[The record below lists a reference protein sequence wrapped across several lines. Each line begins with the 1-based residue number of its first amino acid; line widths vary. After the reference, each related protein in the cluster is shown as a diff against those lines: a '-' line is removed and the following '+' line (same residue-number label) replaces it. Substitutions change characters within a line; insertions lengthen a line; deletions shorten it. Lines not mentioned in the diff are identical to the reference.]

1 MIIKPFLGELIGTA
15 LLILLGDGVVAN
27 VLLKGTKGNN
37 SGWIVITLGWAL
49 AVFVGVVAAAPL
61 SDAHLNPA
69 ATIAMAYAGKI
80 SWTLLPTYIGGQML
94 GAMLG
99 AFLVWA
105 QYKQHFDAT
114 EDQNIKLGVFCTGPA
129 IRSPFWNTIS
139 EIIGTFV
146 LVYAALSLSSPSGQ
160 IGSISSLPLA
170 GIVAVIG
177 ISLGGTTG
185 YAINPARDLGPR
197 IMHCLLPIP
206 NKRDGDWSY
215 APIPVIGPILGG
227 LLAALVHGAVSA
239 ATKGV

>member
-1 MIIKPFLGELIGTA
+1 MMKPFLGELIGTM

-37 SGWIVITLGWAL
+37 SGWIVITMGWAL
-49 AVFVGVVAAAPL
+49 AVFVGVVAAAPA

-69 ATIAMAYAGKI
+69 VTIAMAYAGKM
-80 SWTLLPTYIGGQML
+80 SWSLVPAYIAAQLL

-99 AFLVWA
+99 AFLVWM
-105 QYKQHFDAT
+105 QYKQHFDTT

-129 IRSPFWNTIS
+129 IRSAFWNTIS

-146 LVYAALSLSSPSGQ
+146 LVYAALSIASPTGQ
-160 IGSISSLPLA
+160 IGSISSLPIA
-170 GIVAVIG
+170 AVVAVIG

-197 IMHCLLPIP
+197 MMHCLLPIP

-215 APIPVIGPILGG
+215 SPIPVIGPIIGG
-227 LLAALVHGAVSA
+227 LLAAIVHA
-239 ATKGV
+239 AFTANIKPA